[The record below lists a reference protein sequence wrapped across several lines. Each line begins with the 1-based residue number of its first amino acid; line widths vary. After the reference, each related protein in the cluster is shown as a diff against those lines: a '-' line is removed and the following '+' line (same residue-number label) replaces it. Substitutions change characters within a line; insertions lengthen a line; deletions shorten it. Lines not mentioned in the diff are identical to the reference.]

1 MLQNGDPEKRRPP
14 PMAETI
20 FAKIIRREIPA
31 QIEHEDELCL
41 AFHDVSP
48 QSPTHILVIPKKPLP
63 SLAEVTDAD
72 IPLLGHLM
80 RVATDI
86 ATKLN
91 LVNGYRLVVN
101 CGTDGGQTVNHLH
114 IHLLGGRSLGWPPG

>member
-1 MLQNGDPEKRRPP
+1 
-14 PMAETI
+14 MAETI
-20 FAKIIRREIPA
+20 FAKIIRRDIPA

-48 QSPTHILVIPKKPLP
+48 QAPTHILVIPKKPLP

>member
-1 MLQNGDPEKRRPP
+1 
-14 PMAETI
+14 MAETI

-48 QSPTHILVIPKKPLP
+48 QAPTHILVIPKKPLP
-63 SLAEVTDAD
+63 SLAEVTDAE
-72 IPLLGHLM
+72 IPLLGHLT

-114 IHLLGGRSLGWPPG
+114 IHLLGGRSLGRPPG

>member
-1 MLQNGDPEKRRPP
+1 
-14 PMAETI
+14 MAETI

-31 QIEHEDELCL
+31 QIEYEDKLCL

-48 QSPTHILVIPKKPLP
+48 QAPTHILVIPKKPLP
-63 SLAEVTDAD
+63 SLAEVTDAE

>member
-1 MLQNGDPEKRRPP
+1 
-14 PMAETI
+14 MAETI
-20 FAKIIRREIPA
+20 FTKIIRREIPA
-31 QIEHEDELCL
+31 RIEHEDELCL

-48 QSPTHILVIPKKPLP
+48 QAPTHILVIPKKPLP

>member
-1 MLQNGDPEKRRPP
+1 
-14 PMAETI
+14 MADTI

-48 QSPTHILVIPKKPLP
+48 QAPTHILVIPKKQLP
-63 SLAEVTDAD
+63 SLAEVTDAE

-80 RVATDI
+80 RVATNI

>member
-1 MLQNGDPEKRRPP
+1 
-14 PMAETI
+14 MAETI

-48 QSPTHILVIPKKPLP
+48 QAPTHILVIPKKPLP
-63 SLAEVTDAD
+63 SLAEVTDAE

>member
-1 MLQNGDPEKRRPP
+1 
-14 PMAETI
+14 MAETI
-20 FAKIIRREIPA
+20 FTKIIRREIPA
-31 QIEHEDELCL
+31 RIEHEDELCL

-48 QSPTHILVIPKKPLP
+48 QAPTHILVIPKKPLP
-63 SLAEVTDAD
+63 SLAEVTDAE

-80 RVATDI
+80 RVATNI

>member
-1 MLQNGDPEKRRPP
+1 
-14 PMAETI
+14 MAETI

-48 QSPTHILVIPKKPLP
+48 QAPTHILVIPKKPLP

-80 RVATDI
+80 GVATDI
-86 ATKLN
+86 ATTLN

>member
-1 MLQNGDPEKRRPP
+1 
-14 PMAETI
+14 MAETI

-48 QSPTHILVIPKKPLP
+48 QAPTHILVIPKKQLP
-63 SLAEVTDAD
+63 SLAEVTDAE

>member
-1 MLQNGDPEKRRPP
+1 
-14 PMAETI
+14 MAETI

-48 QSPTHILVIPKKPLP
+48 QAPIHVLVIPKKPIPGLT
-63 SLAEVTDAD
+63 EVTDAD
-72 IPLLGHLM
+72 THLLGHLIS
-80 RVATDI
+80 VATDI

-91 LVNGYRLVVN
+91 LTDGYRLVVN
-101 CGTDGGQTVNHLH
+101 CGKDGGQSVNHLH
-114 IHLLGGRSLGWPPG
+114 IHLLGGRQLGWPPG

>member
-1 MLQNGDPEKRRPP
+1 
-14 PMAETI
+14 MAETI

-31 QIEHEDELCL
+31 QIEYEDELCL

-48 QSPTHILVIPKKPLP
+48 QAPTHILIIPKKPLP
-63 SLAEVTDAD
+63 SLAEVTDAE

>member
-1 MLQNGDPEKRRPP
+1 
-14 PMAETI
+14 MAETI

-48 QSPTHILVIPKKPLP
+48 QAPTHILVIPKKPLP
-63 SLAEVTDAD
+63 SLTEVTDVD
-72 IPLLGHLM
+72 TPLLGHLM

-101 CGTDGGQTVNHLH
+101 CGKDGGQTVNHLH
-114 IHLLGGRSLGWPPG
+114 IHLLGGRSLSWPPG

>member
-1 MLQNGDPEKRRPP
+1 
-14 PMAETI
+14 MAETI

-48 QSPTHILVIPKKPLP
+48 QAPTHILVIPKKPLP

-80 RVATDI
+80 RVATNI

>member
-1 MLQNGDPEKRRPP
+1 
-14 PMAETI
+14 MAETI

-31 QIEHEDELCL
+31 RIEHEDELCL

-48 QSPTHILVIPKKPLP
+48 QAPTHILVIPKKPLP

-72 IPLLGHLM
+72 TPLLGHLM

-91 LVNGYRLVVN
+91 LINGYRLVVN
-101 CGTDGGQTVNHLH
+101 CGTDGGQSVNHLH

>member
-1 MLQNGDPEKRRPP
+1 
-14 PMAETI
+14 MAETI

-48 QSPTHILVIPKKPLP
+48 QAPTHILVIPKKPLP
-63 SLAEVTDAD
+63 SLAEVTDAE

-80 RVATDI
+80 RVATDL

>member
-1 MLQNGDPEKRRPP
+1 
-14 PMAETI
+14 MAETI

-48 QSPTHILVIPKKPLP
+48 QAPTHILVIPKKPLP

-80 RVATDI
+80 RVATDL

-91 LVNGYRLVVN
+91 LV
-101 CGTDGGQTVNHLH
+101 DG
-114 IHLLGGRSLGWPPG
+114 IM

>member
-1 MLQNGDPEKRRPP
+1 
-14 PMAETI
+14 MADTI

-31 QIEHEDELCL
+31 QIEYEDKLCL

-48 QSPTHILVIPKKPLP
+48 QAPTHILVIPKKPLP
-63 SLAEVTDAD
+63 SLAEVTDAE

>member
-1 MLQNGDPEKRRPP
+1 
-14 PMAETI
+14 MAETI

-31 QIEHEDELCL
+31 QIEYEDELCL

-48 QSPTHILVIPKKPLP
+48 QAPTHILVIPKKPLP
-63 SLAEVTDAD
+63 SLAEVTDAE

-80 RVATDI
+80 RVATNI

>member
-1 MLQNGDPEKRRPP
+1 
-14 PMAETI
+14 MAETI

-48 QSPTHILVIPKKPLP
+48 QAPTHILVIPKKPLP

-72 IPLLGHLM
+72 TPLLGHLM

-91 LVNGYRLVVN
+91 LINGYRLVVN
-101 CGTDGGQTVNHLH
+101 CGTDGGQSVNHLH